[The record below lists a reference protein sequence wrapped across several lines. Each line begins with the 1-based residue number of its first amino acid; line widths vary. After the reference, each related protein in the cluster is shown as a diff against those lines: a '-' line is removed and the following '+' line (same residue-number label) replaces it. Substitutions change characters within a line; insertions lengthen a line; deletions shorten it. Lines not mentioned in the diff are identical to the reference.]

1 MHLVEPEQ
9 VDRAD
14 SADGG
19 MRVVRLQM
27 VRPVRRDAHGTAQQA
42 GERLL
47 PAGLCRQ
54 HQHPAAGT
62 CCLPDGLSRAR
73 SVQQSGLHHE
83 EAGTQ
88 AG

>member
-1 MHLVEPEQ
+1 M
-9 VDRAD
+9 
-14 SADGG
+14 
-19 MRVVRLQM
+19 
-27 VRPVRRDAHGTAQQA
+27 RRDAHGTVQQA
-42 GERLL
+42 GECLL

-62 CCLPDGLSRAR
+62 CSLPDGLSRAR
-73 SVQQSGLHHE
+73 SVQQPGLHHE